1 MHDWEGEGG
10 EEVSLYMGVLY
21 HLPTMVYMFGKT
33 VEASKDNIVKVSI
46 ASVSF
51 LIGKILL
58 LNKTLPTNLKI
69 VSWKMLM
76 EVFFS
81 H

>member
-1 MHDWEGEGG
+1 MHDWEGEEG
-10 EEVSLYMGVLY
+10 EVSLYMGVLY
-21 HLPTMVYMFGKT
+21 PLPNMVYMFGKT
-33 VEASKDNIVKVSI
+33 VGASKDNIVKVSI
-46 ASVSF
+46 ASASF

-58 LNKTLPTNLKI
+58 LNKTLPINLKI